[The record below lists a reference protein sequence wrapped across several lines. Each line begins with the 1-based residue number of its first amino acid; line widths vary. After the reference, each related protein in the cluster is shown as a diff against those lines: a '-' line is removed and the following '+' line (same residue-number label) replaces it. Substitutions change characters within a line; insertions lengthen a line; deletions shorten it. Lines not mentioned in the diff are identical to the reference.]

1 MSTYQRATVTGPGLR
16 LHLNENTAG
25 CSPAVLSAIAALTP
39 DQIGSY
45 PDYSRAIDA
54 TAAWFNVPRDGV
66 LLVNGLDEGL
76 HLASASASRRQPG
89 FRGVVLEPAFE
100 MYGVCIEESGGTIV
114 RVAPWPNFAFSMDD
128 VLAASEDA
136 TLIYLTDPNN
146 PTGLG
151 LPAGAVEALAAARP
165 QATIV
170 VDEAYADFSGR
181 SLIGA
186 LRDDTSGRLRNVIVG
201 RTFAKGHGL
210 AALRIG
216 ALIARPETLAPLAQL
231 QAPYSLNVA
240 AIVGLEAALS
250 DQRWLVSCVEESRA
264 SKEALYDF
272 CTRHGLTFWRSE
284 ANFVLINVGVEAS
297 ALVAALAD
305 QGIFIRDRSSAP
317 GCAGCVRI
325 TAGLLAHTAT
335 CLRAMEAFYA
345 SRNR

>member
-1 MSTYQRATVTGPGLR
+1 LR

-25 CSPAVLSAIAALTP
+25 CSPAVLSALAALTP

-54 TAAWFNVPRDGV
+54 TAAWFNVPRDWV

-76 HLASASASRRQPG
+76 QLASAAASGATRG

-100 MYGVCIEESGGTIV
+100 MYGVCIEESGGTVV
-114 RVAPWPNFAFSMDD
+114 RVAPRPDFAFSMDD
-128 VLAASEDA
+128 VLVASESA

-151 LPAGAVEALAAARP
+151 LPAGAVEAIATARP
-165 QATIV
+165 NATIV

-181 SLIGA
+181 SLISA
-186 LRDDTSGRLRNVIVG
+186 LRDDTSGRLRRVMVG

-216 ALIARPETLAPLAQL
+216 ALIARPETLSPLAQL

-240 AIVGLEAALS
+240 ATVALEAALS
-250 DQRWLVSCVEESRA
+250 DQRWLRSCVQESHA
-264 SKEALYDF
+264 SKEALYEF
-272 CTRHGLTFWRSE
+272 CKRHSLACWRSE
-284 ANFVLINVGVEAS
+284 ANFVLINVGADAS

-305 QGIFIRDRSSAP
+305 QGIFIRDRSHAP

-325 TAGLLAHTAT
+325 TAGLLAHTAQ
-335 CLRAMEAFYA
+335 CLRAMETFYA